1 VRRPRERTRS
11 RERADAKP
19 IVPAVDVVIVGA
31 GTFGASLAWRLARA
45 GERVTLVDQF
55 EPGDE
60 RASSGGET
68 RLVRCSHGPD
78 GAYYAAMAWRARAL
92 WRELEQESGED
103 LYLECG
109 LVWFAHREDG
119 WEAASRAVLAE
130 QGIPVERL
138 EVGRAAPLFPS
149 FRGDDLSFVLLEP
162 AAGVLRAQRAVR
174 ALAAQAIAHGARLI
188 RGRARPDRSA
198 AVVGS
203 ERLEGDAVVWACGPW
218 LGRLFPDLVSLR
230 VTCQELLFFAGGPG
244 WRTPGVPGWVDYD
257 RAMYGTG
264 DVDEL
269 GVKAAVDVEGSA
281 LDPDEELSAPGQ
293 TEGSTRAYL
302 RERFPALERAPLLSV
317 RACRYELTVDTHF
330 IAARHPE
337 HPTVWLVGGGSGHG
351 FKHGP
356 ALAERLVA
364 ALAGEPL
371 PKRLALG
378 DRVPGRSM
386 RTAGSGLAN

>member
-1 VRRPRERTRS
+1 
-11 RERADAKP
+11 
-19 IVPAVDVVIVGA
+19 VDVVIVGA
-31 GTFGASLAWRLARA
+31 GAFGASLAWLLTRA
-45 GERVTLVDQF
+45 GARVTLVDQF

-68 RLVRCSHGPD
+68 RLSRCSHGPD
-78 GAYYAAMAWRARAL
+78 GDYAAMARRARNL
-92 WRELEQESGED
+92 WRELEQESGEE

-109 LVWFAHREDG
+109 VVWFAHREDG
-119 WEAASRAVLAE
+119 WEAASTAVLAE

-138 EVGRAAPLFPS
+138 ELGSAARLFPS
-149 FRGDDLSFVLLEP
+149 FRGDDLSSVLLEP
-162 AAGVLRAQRAVR
+162 TAGVLRAQRAVR
-174 ALAAQAIAHGARLI
+174 ALAAQAVAHGGRVM
-188 RGRARPDRSA
+188 RGRARPDGSA
-198 AVVGS
+198 VVVGS
-203 ERLEGDAVVWACGPW
+203 ARLEGDVVVWACGAW
-218 LGRLFPDLVSLR
+218 LARLFPELASLT
-230 VTCQELLFFAGGPG
+230 VTRQELLFFAGGPK

-257 RAMYGTG
+257 QAMYGTG
-264 DVDEL
+264 DIDGL
-269 GVKAAVDVEGSA
+269 GVKAAVDVEGPL
-281 LDPDEELSAPGQ
+281 LDPDEELTAPGQ

-302 RERFPALERAPLLSV
+302 RERFPSLERAPLLSV

-337 HPTVWLVGGGSGHG
+337 HPSVWLVGGGSGHG

-364 ALAGEPL
+364 AFAGEPL
-371 PKRLALG
+371 PKRFALG